1 MIELM
6 VIAYAVVCWL
16 LFVKFKLI
24 PINQWTVL
32 TAVFI
37 GVVGIGFLLLMMN
50 MYHPYTKD
58 SRYYAYTTPI
68 VSQVRG
74 RVIEVAAREN
84 EPLKQGD
91 VLFKIDPRPFESQLE
106 TLKGELSAAKEA
118 LNYAEIELDRA
129 KRLAK
134 DKAGPEKDV
143 DRWRSESEKAKAN
156 IDRVNGQI
164 SEAEFNLA
172 ETVVKAPTDGF
183 ATQIQLKP
191 GMMAVPMP
199 LAPVMV
205 FVHEDKRPFI
215 ATFPQNAMQSIEDED
230 EAEVAFD
237 SIPGRVFKARVKR
250 MFPAI
255 AQGQLAP
262 SGNLIDFSVPWK
274 SGRVAYVIEVEDDL
288 SEYKLPAGSAAQ
300 TAIYTHHWH
309 ALSILRKILLRM
321 KSWENYLFSPK
332 EESHFGGRGGH

>member
-106 TLKGELSAAKEA
+106 TLKGELSAAKE
-118 LNYAEIELDRA
+118 R
-129 KRLAK
+129 
-134 DKAGPEKDV
+134 
-143 DRWRSESEKAKAN
+143 
-156 IDRVNGQI
+156 
-164 SEAEFNLA
+164 
-172 ETVVKAPTDGF
+172 
-183 ATQIQLKP
+183 
-191 GMMAVPMP
+191 
-199 LAPVMV
+199 
-205 FVHEDKRPFI
+205 
-215 ATFPQNAMQSIEDED
+215 
-230 EAEVAFD
+230 
-237 SIPGRVFKARVKR
+237 
-250 MFPAI
+250 
-255 AQGQLAP
+255 
-262 SGNLIDFSVPWK
+262 
-274 SGRVAYVIEVEDDL
+274 
-288 SEYKLPAGSAAQ
+288 
-300 TAIYTHHWH
+300 
-309 ALSILRKILLRM
+309 
-321 KSWENYLFSPK
+321 
-332 EESHFGGRGGH
+332 